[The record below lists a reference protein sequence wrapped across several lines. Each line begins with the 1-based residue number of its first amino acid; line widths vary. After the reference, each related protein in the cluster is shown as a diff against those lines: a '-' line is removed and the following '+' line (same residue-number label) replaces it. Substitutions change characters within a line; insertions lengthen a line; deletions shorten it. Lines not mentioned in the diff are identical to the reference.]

1 MMNQTNNQKQ
11 IVNKGVDWRHVL
23 ETSKEILQGLF
34 KILKGIG
41 RYAWAS
47 LKKNASNRLR
57 VVIIALMVSLI
68 YIIPLLMSN
77 GVLYGDDLHFHL
89 NRVLSLATIRQ
100 SPVNFKSFYKVG
112 QGVNF
117 FYPYL
122 TYYPYYL
129 FYKMTDS
136 LCNGWIIYVCCLTF
150 VTYLISYYSSKGIV
164 RNGFSS
170 HIFSIFYVFSAYRL
184 GNIVIRFATGEV
196 IAMTFL
202 PLVFYGLYQIIKG
215 NYHRWYILTFG
226 MTLLIYSH
234 ILTAVMTAVI
244 TGLMLITSI
253 WFQEKRKARFF
264 NFFLSIFS
272 SLALSSMQIFPMLEQ
287 FAYSKIDTP
296 GGFSLNDSSRTFGEI
311 FQLSLKNEIKALI
324 PGLLILI
331 AFVLILL
338 QVRKLK
344 RADYYLAGWIIILL
358 IFESKLIV
366 WPSNLSKIVDVIQFP
381 WRVNS
386 FITLFSTFLAS
397 KIFISKRKLKPLYK
411 GLIVLVLL
419 AFLTAINFK
428 SSTKIFTTLS
438 HRKPVIVSELSHRNK
453 LNKVLNVIALRDY
466 ANLSAKE
473 KDNIP
478 DAGKKIAHQ
487 VSIKDSETLLQSDF
501 TFKNSY
507 AKGMIVNDTGQE
519 QIIEL
524 PFYRYKGQIVTLDGE
539 VVPTILSDSGSTTIH
554 FPQGHHQVKITYE
567 YTPMARV
574 AHAASIMALLMILVY
589 MFIYNLMEKYKIDVY
604 FNRKKGLV
612 IYPA

>member
-1 MMNQTNNQKQ
+1 MNQTNNQKQ

>member
-164 RNGFSS
+164 RNVFSS